1 MLTKV
6 FFLLIEG
13 FFIYLKN
20 GVIIL
25 LILTPTERNIG
36 KDILKRSGIIV
47 YKTETKLAQIGNRSE
62 AETGTVNPPVYFS
75 TAYRHKGI
83 GQTTGYDY
91 IRTGNPTRQILE
103 EAIADLEYGDQGFAC
118 SSGMAAIFTVLSLF
132 QSGDELLVCE
142 DLYGGTY
149 RLLEQCYKKW
159 GLNIQYV
166 NTCCPEELER
176 RMTPKTTA
184 IFLETPTN
192 PLMQQTDIAAVSK
205 IAGQHNALL
214 IVDNTFYT
222 PLLQQPIKL
231 GADIVIHS
239 GTKYLGGHNDVL
251 AGLIVAKGSEIC
263 ERLELYHNGAGA
275 VLSPFDSWLL
285 IRGMKTLALRME
297 RHEQNA
303 KMIVEFLSA
312 HDDVSDVLYP
322 GKGGMISFRLKN
334 ETWVNPFLQ
343 GLSLIT
349 FAESLGGVES
359 LITYPATQTHADI
372 PEEKRIA
379 AGVDNTLLRFS
390 VGIEDAGDL
399 IADLKR
405 AFANIIE
412 GVIAE

>member
-159 GLNIQYV
+159 GLSIQYV
-166 NTCCPEELER
+166 NTCCLEELER
-176 RMTPKTTA
+176 SMTPKTAA

-263 ERLELYHNGAGA
+263 ERLALYHNGAGA

-412 GVIAE
+412 GVVAE